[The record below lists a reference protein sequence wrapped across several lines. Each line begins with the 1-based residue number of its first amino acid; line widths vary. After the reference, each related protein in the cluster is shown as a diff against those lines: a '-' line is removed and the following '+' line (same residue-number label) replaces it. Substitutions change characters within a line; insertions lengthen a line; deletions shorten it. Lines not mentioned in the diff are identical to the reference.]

1 MELTALTTSHD
12 LFWYIGDDHVACI
25 WHDFFK
31 DDMVGM
37 KVANMD
43 CVRETHHWPLLL
55 TWFNFNPSMEK

>member
-12 LFWYIGDDHVACI
+12 LFGYIGDDHVACI

-37 KVANMD
+37 KLANMD
-43 CVRETHHWPLLL
+43 CVRETHYVVPV
-55 TWFNFNPSMEK
+55 SRC